1 VPDTNSTDHISATS
15 ATQCKKAQSQKP
27 LSAARTDIRSCDLD
41 AGLYLVATPIGN
53 LRDITLRA
61 LDVLFSADL
70 VLAED
75 TRRARILLSAYGIKA
90 SLSAYHDHNVAQ
102 KLPGVIKNILA
113 GKSVALISDAG
124 TPLINDPGFKLV
136 RACIDENLPVFAIPG
151 ASAVLAGLV
160 SSGAAP
166 DKFMFAGFLPPKS
179 AARQTA
185 LKQVQNVPASLIYF
199 ETAKRIEAC
208 LVDLQ
213 TILGDRQIAIAR
225 ELTKKY
231 EEILRGS
238 LSELLERIRETPLR
252 GEIVIIIAPPEAQKR
267 WDETRLQTALLPLI
281 KTEGVKRA
289 AAQIAVQ
296 SGHKK
301 RDVYAHALKLQQTL
315 KLKGELKRQNE

>member
-1 VPDTNSTDHISATS
+1 MPDTNSPDLISATS
-15 ATQCKKAQSQKP
+15 STQSQKL
-27 LSAARTDIRSCDLD
+27 LSTVPTDIRPGVLG

-61 LDVLFSADL
+61 LDILSSADL
-70 VLAED
+70 VLVED

-90 SLSAYHDHNVAQ
+90 PLSAYHDHNVAK

-124 TPLINDPGFKLV
+124 TPLVNDPGFKLV
-136 RACIDENLPVFAIPG
+136 RACIDEELPVFAIPG

-160 SSGAAP
+160 SSGLPP

-185 LKQVQNVPASLIYF
+185 LRQAQDVPASLIYF

-208 LVDLQ
+208 LADIQ
-213 TILGDRQIAIAR
+213 AIFGDRQISIAR

-231 EEILRGS
+231 EEILRGTA
-238 LSELLERIRETPLR
+238 SELLEMARETPLR
-252 GEIVIIIAPPEAQKR
+252 GEIVLIIAPPDAPKQ
-267 WDETRLQTALLPLI
+267 WDENKIRAALHPLI

-289 AAQIAVQ
+289 AAQIAIQ

-301 RDVYAHALKLQQTL
+301 RDVYALALQL
-315 KLKGELKRQNE
+315 KESPPAKK

>member
-1 VPDTNSTDHISATS
+1 VPDTNSKDLISATS
-15 ATQCKKAQSQKP
+15 PTQCKKAQSEKQ
-27 LSAARTDIRSCDLD
+27 LSAAGTDIRPCELD

-61 LDVLFSADL
+61 LDILSSADL

-90 SLSAYHDHNVAQ
+90 SLSAYHDHNVASR
-102 KLPGVIKNILA
+102 LPGVIKNISA

-124 TPLINDPGFKLV
+124 TPLVNDPGFKLA
-136 RACIDENLPVFAIPG
+136 RACIDENLPVFAAPG

-160 SSGAAP
+160 SSGLPP

-185 LKQVQNVPASLIYF
+185 LKQAQDIPASLIYF
-199 ETAKRIEAC
+199 ETAKRIDAC
-208 LVDLQ
+208 LADIH
-213 TILGDRQIAIAR
+213 TIFGDRQIAIAR

-231 EEILRGS
+231 EEVLRGTA
-238 LSELLERIRETPLR
+238 SELLAQVTETPLR
-252 GEIVIIIAPPEAQKR
+252 GEIVLIIAPPDGPKQ
-267 WDETRLQTALLPLI
+267 WDETKIRTALHPLI

-289 AAQIAVQ
+289 AATVAAQ

-301 RDVYAHALKLQQTL
+301 RDIYAIALTL
-315 KLKGELKRQNE
+315 KKGAEIKK